1 MLGVVI
7 GTTCEDPKKRG
18 AILLTTR
25 SIANIKQ
32 KLVSDTNFKKKT
44 KAKDT

>member
-7 GTTCEDPKKRG
+7 GTNCEDPKERG
-18 AILLTTR
+18 TIPLTTR

-44 KAKDT
+44 KANDT